1 MDLLQKQAFQLW
13 FNWLS
18 NKVIEWRDAKPMNTD
33 LNNCIRALT
42 EIGMFTNT
50 LQKEVEVLHK
60 RVSMIREQK
69 NDMIQKQKEK
79 IEDLENKLKQYE
91 I

>member
-13 FNWLS
+13 YNWLS

-33 LNNCIRALT
+33 LNNCIRALK
-42 EIGMFTNT
+42 EIGVFTNT
-50 LQKEVEVLHK
+50 LQTEVEVLHK

-69 NDMIQKQKEK
+69 NDMIQKQKQK

>member
-13 FNWLS
+13 YNWLS

-33 LNNCIRALT
+33 LNNCIRALK

-50 LQKEVEVLHK
+50 LQTEVEVLHK
-60 RVSMIREQK
+60 RVRMIREQK

>member
-13 FNWLS
+13 YNWLS

-33 LNNCIRALT
+33 LNNCMKALT

-50 LQKEVEVLHK
+50 LQTEVEVLHK

>member
-13 FNWLS
+13 YNWLS

-33 LNNCIRALT
+33 LNNCVKALT

-50 LQKEVEVLHK
+50 LQTEVEVLHK

>member
-13 FNWLS
+13 YNWLS

-33 LNNCIRALT
+33 LNNCIRALK

-50 LQKEVEVLHK
+50 LQTEVEVLHK

>member
-1 MDLLQKQAFQLW
+1 MDLLQKQSFQLW
-13 FNWLS
+13 YNWLS

-33 LNNCIRALT
+33 LNNCIRALK

-50 LQKEVEVLHK
+50 LQTEVEVLHK

>member
-13 FNWLS
+13 YNWLS

-50 LQKEVEVLHK
+50 LQTEVEVLHK